1 MTVWCFKNFDIKL
14 FNIILLGICFMI
26 LFSAELAALNMQKTI
41 LSSIHDEKPSFNVEG
56 YFVHGITYSLYATTL
71 WLAPSVVCLTGPR
84 MGMFIAGLG
93 YTFYLL
99 AFRIEEEWAMYS
111 AGVVMGMSS
120 AILWTAEGKY
130 LILNSTPDTTSR
142 NIGIFWFFYS
152 SSEFYGNLIMYF
164 QLEGKKFMDLETR
177 RLLVYAMT
185 GLASVS
191 LCLFLLLRPVNK
203 EETRYTTKAP
213 TGPLEALKRTWQIF
227 TTNDMRVLSVTACY
241 VGIAQAFAFGVY
253 SPSVGFTL
261 RFGNNAKQLVALS
274 GIFLGAGE
282 MICGGVQVLFS
293 SSIKK
298 YRYGRS
304 IIITIGLLFQICGF
318 IGAYINLPNN
328 SVFGNTND
336 EAYIQNS
343 IFLAITCSLLLGL
356 ADCCLN
362 TQMYS
367 LLAAMHPEN
376 SSQTCALYKFTKAVV
391 KATSFYSSNHLG
403 LYTHIHILLP
413 SSLCGITAFYII
425 DRKTANRLWKEKK
438 ANNNH
443 NLHQIGDETN
453 GDLTKRESEVAKIT

>member
-1 MTVWCFKNFDIKL
+1 MTVWCFKNFDLKL

-41 LSSIHDEKPSFNVEG
+41 ISSIHDEKPSFNVEG

-71 WLAPSVVCLTGPR
+71 WLAPSIVCLTGPR
-84 MGMFIAGLG
+84 LGMFIAGLG

-99 AFRIEEEWAMYS
+99 AFSIEEEWAMYL

-164 QLEGKKFMDLETR
+164 QLEGKKFMDSETR

-185 GLASVS
+185 GLASFS
-191 LCLFLLLRPVNK
+191 LCLFLFLRPVDKK
-203 EETRYTTKAP
+203 EVGFATKAP
-213 TGPLEALKRTWQIF
+213 SGPLEAFKRTWHIF
-227 TTNDMRVLSVTACY
+227 TTKDMRILSVTSCY
-241 VGIAQAFAFGVY
+241 VGMAQAFAFGVY

-261 RFGNNAKQLVALS
+261 RFGNNAKQLVAMS
-274 GIFLGAGE
+274 GIFLGVGE
-282 MICGGVQVLFS
+282 MICGGLQVLFS

-298 YRYGRS
+298 YKYGRT
-304 IIITIGLLFQICGF
+304 IIITIGLLLQICGF

-328 SVFGNTND
+328 SVFGNTTD
-336 EAYIQNS
+336 GAYIPNS
-343 IFLAITCSLLLGL
+343 VFLAMTCSLLLGL

-413 SSLCGITAFYII
+413 CSLCGITTFYII
-425 DRKTANRLWKEKK
+425 DRKTANRLWNEKK
-438 ANNNH
+438 VNNH
-443 NLHQIGDETN
+443 NLCQLEGEGN
-453 GDLTKRESEVAKIT
+453 GEIMKEENEVVKIT